1 MVYLAERGR
10 VADVDGQTYLVLEKG
25 SIHRQQKD
33 SRDSSI
39 VSYERYAVDLAA
51 FTPPDSETIYKPR
64 ERSTLALLFPDTGEG
79 YYRLQKGRF
88 RAELHDRLSA
98 WLYPLAL
105 AFIAF
110 AALGDPRTTRQGRGL
125 AVAGAVLGVVALR
138 IAGFAASSAA
148 VRSPGAVVAIY
159 AAPLGAIALSCL
171 VIFGGARARALNER
185 LGRFGR
191 RLTGA
196 VRRRPLAGRA

>member
-1 MVYLAERGR
+1 
-10 VADVDGQTYLVLEKG
+10 
-25 SIHRQQKD
+25 
-33 SRDSSI
+33 
-39 VSYERYAVDLAA
+39 
-51 FTPPDSETIYKPR
+51 
-64 ERSTLALLFPDTGEG
+64 
-79 YYRLQKGRF
+79 
-88 RAELHDRLSA
+88 
-98 WLYPLAL
+98 
-105 AFIAF
+105 
-110 AALGDPRTTRQGRGL
+110 
-125 AVAGAVLGVVALR
+125 
-138 IAGFAASSAA
+138 AA